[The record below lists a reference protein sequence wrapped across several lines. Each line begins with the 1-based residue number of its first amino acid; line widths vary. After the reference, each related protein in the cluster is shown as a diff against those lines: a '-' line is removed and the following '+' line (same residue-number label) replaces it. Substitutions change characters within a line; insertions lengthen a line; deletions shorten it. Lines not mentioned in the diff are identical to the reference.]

1 MKKLFA
7 LLICALFVL
16 STTSFALWG
25 IGGKST
31 GKSTEEGKT
40 KVETKVKK
48 EAVQKKVMVKKV
60 KKAKK
65 TEKKGATPAVPPK
78 K

>member
-1 MKKLFA
+1 MKKVIA

-25 IGGKST
+25 IGEKST
-31 GKSTEEGKT
+31 KEAKT

-48 EAVQKKVMVKKV
+48 EEVKKKVIV

-65 TEKKGATPAVPPK
+65 AKKAEKKGATPAVPPK